1 MGLLIFLAIYT
12 FLLLAFM
19 PAVKIAKA
27 QAWCQLQ
34 VKKMKDKLDS

>member
-1 MGLLIFLAIYT
+1 MGELIFLAIYT

-19 PAVKIAKA
+19 PAKHIAKA

-34 VKKMKDKLDS
+34 VKKLKAKLDN